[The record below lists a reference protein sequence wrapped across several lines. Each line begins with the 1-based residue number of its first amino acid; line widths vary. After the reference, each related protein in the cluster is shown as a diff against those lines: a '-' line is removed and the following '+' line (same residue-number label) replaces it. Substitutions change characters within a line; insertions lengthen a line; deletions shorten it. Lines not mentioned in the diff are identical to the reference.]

1 MTMHQKLWLYIIHDC
16 HCFSSCVI
24 WHHCLLAV
32 FLCVHNFSNRKF
44 YSCQIES
51 YYFSPHSQMV
61 FRVRKVGIEG
71 ILPNFD
77 CFIQHLQFTNHL
89 LKNSSEIMFSNLLAK
104 RKIPRR
110 AYYLLSSAAGINFSQ
125 VKHHQQLVSA
135 SQPLLD
141 LPRTTQKPP
150 RTRTS
155 KVSVFGF
162 CGRGSWSWRAEIH
175 AGRVVLACQRS
186 KAAVHYTGWEYVANS
201 LPVIPHVP

>member
-104 RKIPRR
+104 RKILKSSQELCVRR
-110 AYYLLSSAAGINFSQ
+110 LLGGYTVRWVTVHDRSARLYVRCVQMYVRCVRMYVRCARGCTYRCAVVQASWTVFNKCMCKKKLYKVVSSIDMI
-125 VKHHQQLVSA
+125 V
-135 SQPLLD
+135 
-141 LPRTTQKPP
+141 
-150 RTRTS
+150 
-155 KVSVFGF
+155 
-162 CGRGSWSWRAEIH
+162 RA
-175 AGRVVLACQRS
+175 RVQ
-186 KAAVHYTGWEYVANS
+186 
-201 LPVIPHVP
+201 